1 VALVF
6 SAGGMFGAWQAGA
19 WARLSELFRPDL
31 VVGVSVGALNAWV
44 AAAAAGPKVLI
55 DRWLNLEGF
64 ERPRWRLP
72 KRPLDGLIDVS
83 NLEAVVRE
91 TWASLRPM
99 ISIGIATTELPRLRP
114 RLHRDGEISW
124 RHLMASCAVLGLL
137 PQQRLNGGL
146 HSDGGLLNAVPVWA
160 AIQMGAT
167 HAVAINVMPRMPAV
181 IRLPL
186 LGLRR
191 LRGDAVRAP
200 AVPMYVVSPKSRLGG
215 WREISC
221 WSGDLA
227 ARWIEDGYW
236 TVDRESACIKH
247 FLCDTF

>member
-44 AAAAAGPKVLI
+44 AAGAAEARALI
-55 DRWLNLEGF
+55 DRWMNLDGF

-83 NLEAVVRE
+83 ALEAMVRE
-91 TWASLRPM
+91 AWDSLRPV
-99 ISIGIATTELPRLRP
+99 ISVGIATTELPRLRP
-114 RLHRDGEISW
+114 RLYRDGEITW

-146 HSDGGLLNAVPVWA
+146 HSDGGLLNALPLWA
-160 AIQMGAT
+160 AVKMGAT
-167 HAVAINVMPRMPAV
+167 RMVAINVMPRMPAA

-186 LGLRR
+186 MALRR
-191 LRGDAVRAP
+191 LRADALSAP
-200 AVPMYVVSPKSRLGG
+200 AAPVYFLSPENALGG

-221 WSGDLA
+221 WSRDRA
-227 ARWIEDGYW
+227 ARWIEDGYR
-236 TVDRESACIKH
+236 TVERESACIKQ